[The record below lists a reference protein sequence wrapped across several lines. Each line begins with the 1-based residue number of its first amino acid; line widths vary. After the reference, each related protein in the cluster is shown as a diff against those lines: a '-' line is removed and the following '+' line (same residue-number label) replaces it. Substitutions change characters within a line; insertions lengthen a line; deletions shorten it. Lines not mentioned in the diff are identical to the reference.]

1 MIKLRTILAGTA
13 VAMFSQFAA
22 AQSYPPGTIVVPAA
36 QAPSNPNDPAYTD
49 QSRAAQTNDP
59 FIKKRIAVSEAKTEY
74 KADKKA
80 AKSEYKAD
88 KKAAKE
94 EYKAEKKDA
103 LDTRRSEVRNMP
115 KPVDPVTGKP
125 STSADP
131 VMSK

>member
-49 QSRAAQTNDP
+49 QSRAPQTQDP
-59 FIKKRIAVSEAKTEY
+59 FVKKRVADKNAKTEY
-74 KADKKA
+74 KAEKKA
-80 AKSEYKAD
+80 AKEEYKAD

-103 LDTRRSEVRNMP
+103 RATRSSEVRSMP
-115 KPVDPVTGKP
+115 TPVDPVTGKP
-125 STSADP
+125 STSGDP